1 MVNLSVLK
9 PSVLILSFNS
19 ADSLPATLASFAGL
33 TDDVYV
39 VDSGS
44 RDDTVALAEAAGS
57 TVLHHAFESY
67 GVQRNWA
74 IANSPIKY
82 GWQLHLDA
90 DERLTPELLREIA
103 ALPEEPTVAGYYLP
117 RYLQFMGRLMRHGGM
132 SPTWHMRLFR
142 SGMGRCEEREYDQH
156 FLCDGASLQLK
167 ASMIDDIRMPL
178 TEWTARH
185 NRWTDAEVREQMK
198 GDSAAHREQVTGRL
212 GGTVVEKKR
221 YLRNIYNNA
230 PYFVRPVGL
239 FLYRYFIRLGILDGM
254 EGLIF
259 WTLQTFWFRF
269 LIDAKL
275 YEARKRTQPR

>member
-1 MVNLSVLK
+1 M
-9 PSVLILSFNS
+9 
-19 ADSLPATLASFAGL
+19 ADL

-44 RDDTVALAEAAGS
+44 TDGTVAVAEAAGAN
-57 TVLHHAFESY
+57 VLHHAFANY

-74 IANSPIKY
+74 MANCPLKHP
-82 GWQLHLDA
+82 WQLHLDA
-90 DERLTPELLREIA
+90 DERLTPELVREIA
-103 ALPEEPTVAGYYLP
+103 ALPEEPAIAGYYLP

-142 SGMGRCEEREYDQH
+142 TGMGRCEEREYDQH

-185 NRWTDAEVREQMK
+185 NRWADAEVREQMK
-198 GDSAAHREQVTGRL
+198 GEATARGEQVTGRL

-221 YLRNIYNNA
+221 YLRNIYNSA

-275 YEARKRTQPR
+275 YEARKKTQAR